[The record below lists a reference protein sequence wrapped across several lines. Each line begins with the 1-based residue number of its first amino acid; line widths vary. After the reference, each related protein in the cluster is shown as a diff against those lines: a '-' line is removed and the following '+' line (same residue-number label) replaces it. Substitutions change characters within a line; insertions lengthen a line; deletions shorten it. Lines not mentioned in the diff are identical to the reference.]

1 MSRHVVLL
9 SLLVTLLAGCA
20 TPYGGRLDIDH
31 RPHQIPGTI
40 AVSDAKLYR
49 REALINERRREMAY
63 IDALMTASEKEGFTI
78 GPEANREI
86 EVIRALALSGGLSVD
101 PAAGKNYQDN
111 RETDRI
117 RHEIQ
122 VLQLQLQMEQLR
134 RDAALF
140 REGLAT
146 QTVPSSANLGQGGTA
161 SGATAPPAL
170 TPADTAE
177 LVARM
182 EKMQA
187 VLAARLG
194 AEFKPIDGVGLAGN
208 PIDQFRDRAAYRQ
221 LLTTARNAA
230 SLDELHDLDGAA
242 LYRLNFQV
250 STLPP
255 PDKYLRTAG
264 MVEMRPVSGKPD
276 AEEIKDLYGRWL
288 DHVNKILIES
298 NAADPARFEAQ
309 ALAIGGKLFD
319 TAMVSYD
326 DGSGSWKKKGVGC
339 AEGLRSSHSDT
350 CPGGRIVVAVPALEA
365 YGGSL
370 RGNDHR
376 ITTVLAQDIDGFL
389 LSDVDYSNA
398 TVQAFGNGSRV
409 QSVIDAQRCQ
419 LQFADGKSNTPSA
432 AQDLLNA
439 AIAVRSAMP
448 HLTQVLRRIAS
459 ARIDDRQR
467 QALEDSM
474 KRLQTAS
481 FRADNVLKRLAEAG
495 CGSDDSLSSRTLEV
509 VVPDEFRKVVTE
521 ENKVRVYDI
530 GPRQQVQQV
539 STAARAAEAFSL
551 AMAVAAKAPNSGAA
565 VKAGLDYSR
574 SATGKVDTIE
584 RLPVV
589 VGFAQTGGR
598 WHQKPKQEKTVQQ
611 TPSRQ
616 AAQEENPQGTPG
628 NLHFG
633 WILGPRISVHP
644 TKGTLELAQGY
655 SVYDLSA
662 DLAVTGWR
670 TKLQLEVRTAWS
682 PDWRSKNFSSDLW
695 NFNQDNKRII
705 EIDLRPSSAEFA
717 ALTTRLAAKFA
728 GQRFASVRSIY
739 PTVIKACAAG
749 TLVVEGENLWRATEI
764 VLGGTKIGGTAIS
777 VLPDMGG
784 ILVDIPQ
791 NTNFF
796 GNELDVQVLT
806 PYGVAHASQR
816 LLIDGF
822 DEKGC
827 GEKPDPNAPVLASV
841 LGPVPVN
848 ICASPSIE
856 FTGSNLDKITAVRF
870 GNVAGTL
877 TPGTAKKRAAT
888 FTRNDLK
895 QIGSDYANLVFFV
908 GEKEVASRAIHVVR
922 LDCNP

>member
-1 MSRHVVLL
+1 MLL

-31 RPHQIPGTI
+31 RPDQIPGTI

-63 IDALMTASEKEGFTI
+63 IDALMVASEKEGFTI

-86 EVIRALALSGGLSVD
+86 EVFRALALSGGIGVD
-101 PAAGKNYQDN
+101 PAA
-111 RETDRI
+111 T
-117 RHEIQ
+117 
-122 VLQLQLQMEQLR
+122 
-134 RDAALF
+134 
-140 REGLAT
+140 
-146 QTVPSSANLGQGGTA
+146 NLGQGGTA
-161 SGATAPPAL
+161 SGA
-170 TPADTAE
+170 E
-177 LVARM
+177 L
-182 EKMQA
+182 KP
-187 VLAARLG
+187 LA
-194 AEFKPIDGVGLAGN
+194 GVGLAGTH
-208 PIDQFRDRAAYRQ
+208 IDQLRDRAAYRQ
-221 LLTTARNAA
+221 LLISARNAA

-242 LYRLNFQV
+242 LYRLSFQV

-264 MVEMRPVSGKPD
+264 MVEMRPVSEKPD
-276 AEEIKDLYGRWL
+276 AKEIKDLYGRWL

-319 TAMVSYD
+319 TAVVSYD
-326 DGSGSWKKKGVGC
+326 DGSGSWKKKEVEC

-398 TVQAFGNGSRV
+398 TVQAFGNDSRV

-419 LQFADGKSNTPSA
+419 LQFADGKRNTPSA

-448 HLTQVLRRIAS
+448 HLNQVLRRIAS

-509 VVPDEFRKVVTE
+509 VVPDEFKNVVTE

-530 GPRQQVQQV
+530 GPRMQVQQV

-551 AMAVAAKAPNSGAA
+551 AMAVAGKAPNSGAA
-565 VKAGLDYSR
+565 IKAGLDYSR

-589 VGFAQTGGR
+589 VGFAQTGGKWER
-598 WHQKPKQEKTVQQ
+598 ADTH
-611 TPSRQ
+611 
-616 AAQEENPQGTPG
+616 AQM
-628 NLHFG
+628 HFG

-644 TKGTLELAQGY
+644 AKGTLELAQGY
-655 SVYDLSA
+655 SVHDLSA

-682 PDWRSKNFSSDLW
+682 PDWRSKNFNSNLW

-705 EIDLRPSSAEFA
+705 EIDLRPASAEFA
-717 ALTTRLAAKFA
+717 ALTTRLAAGPA
-728 GQRFASVRSIY
+728 GQRFASVRSIH
-739 PTVIKACAAG
+739 PAAIKACAAG

-816 LLIDGF
+816 LLVDGF

-848 ICASPSIE
+848 ICTSPSIE

-908 GEKEVASRAIHVVR
+908 GDKEVASRAIHVVR
-922 LDCNP
+922 LDCSP

>member
-1 MSRHVVLL
+1 MSTHVVLL

-31 RPHQIPGTI
+31 RPDQMPGTI

-49 REALINERRREMAY
+49 REALINERRREIAY
-63 IDALMTASEKEGFTI
+63 IDALMVASEKEGFTI
-78 GPEANREI
+78 GPEAYRQI

-101 PAAGKNYQDN
+101 PAAGKTYQDN
-111 RETDRI
+111 NETDRI

-122 VLQLQLQMEQLR
+122 TLQLQLQMDQLR
-134 RDAALF
+134 RDAILF

-146 QTVPSSANLGQGGTA
+146 QTVPSSANLGQAGAA

-170 TPADTAE
+170 TPADTTE
-177 LVARM
+177 LAARM
-182 EKMQA
+182 EKLQA
-187 VLAARLG
+187 ALATRLG
-194 AEFKPIDGVGLAGN
+194 TDFKPLAGVGLAVN

-242 LYRLNFQV
+242 LYRLSFQV

-264 MVEMRPVSGKPD
+264 IVGMRPVSETPGDK
-276 AEEIKDLYGRWL
+276 EIKDLYGRWL

-319 TAMVSYD
+319 TAVLIYD

-365 YGGSL
+365 YGASL

-389 LSDVDYSNA
+389 LSNVDYGNA

-419 LQFADGKSNTPSA
+419 LQFADGKRNTPSA

-448 HLTQVLRRIAS
+448 HLNQVLRRIAS
-459 ARIDDRQR
+459 ARIDGRQR

-481 FRADNVLKRLAEAG
+481 FRADNVLKRLAEVG
-495 CGSDDSLSSRTLEV
+495 CGSNDSLSSMTLEV
-509 VVPDEFRKVVTE
+509 VVPDEFRKVVTD

-565 VKAGLDYSR
+565 AKAGLDYSR
-574 SATGKVDTIE
+574 SATGKVDTLE

-589 VGFAQTGGR
+589 VGFAQTGGK
-598 WHQKPKQEKTVQQ
+598 WEGADVH
-611 TPSRQ
+611 
-616 AAQEENPQGTPG
+616 AQM
-628 NLHFG
+628 HFG

-644 TKGTLELAQGY
+644 KKAELGLAQGY

-682 PDWRSKNFSSDLW
+682 PDWRSKSFGSDLW
-695 NFNQDNKRII
+695 NFSQENKRII
-705 EIDLRPSSAEFA
+705 EVDLRPSTAEFA

-728 GQRFASVRSIY
+728 GQRFAWVRSIH
-739 PTVIKACAAG
+739 PAVIKACAAG

-764 VLGGTKIGGTAIS
+764 VLDGTKIGGSAIS

-796 GNELDVQVLT
+796 DTQVDVQVLT
-806 PYGVAHASQR
+806 PYGVAHASR
-816 LLIDGF
+816 PLLVDDF
-822 DEKGC
+822 KVC
-827 GEKPDPNAPVLASV
+827 GEKPDPNAPVLAAV

-848 ICASPSIE
+848 ICASPSLE

-870 GNVAGTL
+870 GNVPGTL
-877 TPGTAKKRAAT
+877 TTGTAKKRAAT
-888 FTRNDLK
+888 FTRNDLR

-922 LDCNP
+922 LDCSP